1 MANFYSEDI
10 VSDVCAAND
19 IVDIVSGYVRLKR
32 SGSNFMGCCPFHK
45 EKTPSFHISADKQL
59 YHCFGCGAGGGV
71 IQFIMNIEG
80 LDFPDALRFLADRAG
95 ITLPEN
101 TNVTSG
107 ATQKKQTIYDMNRDA
122 ARFFRECLLGKD
134 GEEARSYLTKRGLSG
149 KTIAAFGL
157 GFAPSGWDGLLK
169 HLLSKG
175 YKRDLIVEAGLCIKN
190 EKGHVYDRFRG
201 RVMYPIIDVRHNII
215 GFGGRIMNGDG
226 AKYIN
231 SPESIVYDKGKNLF
245 ALNLAKKSKR
255 GYYILVEGYMDVI
268 SLHQSGIDAAVAGCG
283 TALTEAQAR
292 LISKSPVYLCY
303 DSDEA
308 GQKACERAA
317 EIFSKF
323 DTRLRVIEMGSAKDA
338 DEFINKYGVNKFEE
352 LIKKAKTVT
361 EHRIDTLLSGAD
373 LSDAAQKIEVVR
385 KASVIFSSIPNAVER
400 EVYIKQ
406 LSIKSGVSVDSINA
420 EIRKINGKNVRK
432 EVSTE
437 LRRAVNGEIQNRG
450 TQVASSRRI
459 RAEAGFLSMLL
470 RSRKVYEKYFSVFSE
485 ESFALETHKE
495 IFKNICTYYKEGGA
509 STCDS
514 YLMSKMQGQEKELS
528 KVIMLG
534 ENVSNCA
541 LAADD
546 YAEALSGEIF
556 NDKLEKA
563 QKEGNVAL
571 ISELLKEKKQKGGK
585 YNG

>member
-201 RVMYPIIDVRHNII
+201 RVMYPIIDVRQNII
-215 GFGGRIMNGDG
+215 GFGGRIMSGDG

-495 IFKNICTYYKEGGA
+495 IFKNICTYYKEGGS

-546 YAEALSGEIF
+546 YAKALSGEIF